1 MVGACVAGIT
11 GVIVFVSGG
20 DAEFNGTESLLDLE
34 CDEERRKL
42 FDSEEAVEP
51 LLFFSTGKGGE
62 TSSFA
67 KISRDFEE
75 KDMRLTISESQEE
88 EREEYLRRGSKGV
101 SKR

>member
-1 MVGACVAGIT
+1 MAGIT

-42 FDSEEAVEP
+42 FDSVEAVEL
-51 LLFFSTGKGGE
+51 LLFFSTGKGGDI